1 MRDANTESLRMIR
14 EYVNNLE
21 ISWLF
26 SPPYGSH
33 FGGLWEATVK
43 SFKYHYKG
51 YLEKNLVT
59 FEEHTTLATNI
70 ESSRLNSRSMC
81 SISVN
86 SRDSVLLT
94 SRYFLVGRSLRSLPP
109 TTAETSTTKTYAQR
123 WTLIVAMRNSFCA
136 TWKKEVL
143 HQLIQTNK
151 WKFPQR
157 NLKVRDV
164 VILYEENTPPTY

>member
-1 MRDANTESLRMIR
+1 MLGLPKMFFSDNATNYQGAECEIAEIFTANSESLRMIR

-21 ISWLF
+21 ISWSF
-26 SPPYGSH
+26 SPPYFIPPSSIIFTSIFH
-33 FGGLWEATVK
+33 T

-59 FEEHTTLATNI
+59 FEKHTTLATNI
-70 ESSRLNSRSMC
+70 ESSRLNSRPMC

-109 TTAETSTTKTYAQR
+109 TTAEISTTKTYAQR

-136 TWKKEVL
+136 T
-143 HQLIQTNK
+143 
-151 WKFPQR
+151 
-157 NLKVRDV
+157 
-164 VILYEENTPPTY
+164 